1 MRMPVCKLKLG
12 TSGRFQIITQ
22 ALIDVCP
29 QDDHSVTPFVPLG
42 RARVKVVPTDGLVV
56 KENGRKCSHFIPW
69 FTRHGVFEGLAV
81 ASAHGPETDEVS
93 ILVLIEVEHE
103 ELSLGHVRSTT
114 SFSGCYLRGTCGKI
128 VASVAILGKNED
140 LHIEVD
146 GRTHGFVFRDGTVIA
161 TH

>member
-1 MRMPVCKLKLG
+1 MPVWKLKIG
-12 TSGRFQIITQ
+12 ASGRFQIIAR
-22 ALIDVCP
+22 ALVDVCP
-29 QDDHSVTPFVPLG
+29 EDDQSNTPFVPLG

-103 ELSLGHVRSTT
+103 ALSLGHVRATT
-114 SFSGCYLRGTCGKI
+114 SFSGCYLRGSCGKI
-128 VASVAILGKNED
+128 VASVAILGKNEHLD
-140 LHIEVD
+140 IEVD
-146 GRTHGFVFRDGTVIA
+146 GRTHGFAYRDGKVVA
-161 TH
+161 MN